1 MPYYNLQEELEEGRI
16 NIDPTDNICNV
27 CGKPFKHF
35 KRYYLENEMT
45 MKQGIKCVDI
55 ITAHAGCRSL
65 LSKIQKLKDEIIELE
80 FELYCKR
87 I

>member
-1 MPYYNLQEELEEGRI
+1 
-16 NIDPTDNICNV
+16 
-27 CGKPFKHF
+27 
-35 KRYYLENEMT
+35 